1 VSYIITD
8 IDGTLTTSGDTPRQD
23 YIDWLKME
31 AADDK
36 NVIIVSA
43 RSISRLDETRKW
55 LNDNDVPHSQIH
67 LNDFDGAGQGPNVG
81 LEFKRYKYELL
92 VKEYGVEDIE
102 VAVDNDADVR
112 AMARELGLEAMTPQ
126 EAVAS
131 VEMPGEDDP
140 TAENAIRAQVDV
152 PAYIQSAA
160 DKGLAYYAEGLGG
173 DGLVEQTISD
183 ARDLAGGSV
192 TDEKARRM
200 IAWIARHRVD
210 WEGVPQNSDES
221 NENWP
226 GHGAVAAL
234 LWGVDPTQSDG
245 ADRVVRWAEG
255 IVAALED
262 REIIDVKELETRAL
276 PMGDF
281 TVTEGEDG
289 QKTFTGYAA
298 LFNTPSDGMQ
308 FTEVIAPN
316 AFSRT
321 LKRVAD
327 GKKMISF
334 LFGHDETR
342 ALATTASGRLTLTED
357 ARGLKVEAKLDPAD
371 PDAASVIS
379 KLTHEA
385 RSMGMSFGFSIPGG
399 GNGDVWEDNV
409 RTLKE
414 INLFEVSVLSAGQTP
429 AYPATIGLTAV
440 RKLSADKIGVD
451 GDRLMNT
458 LENIKSA
465 NPLTEDD
472 LQVIEQVRARLAP
485 KPVGVD
491 PSVALAMLQTKR
503 LLDQEL

>member
-1 VSYIITD
+1 MSYIITD
-8 IDGTLTTSGDTPRQD
+8 IDGTLTTSGNTPRQD
-23 YIDWLKME
+23 YIDWLKTE

-43 RSISRLDETRKW
+43 RPISRLEETRAW
-55 LNDNDVPHSQIH
+55 LNANNVPHSQIH
-67 LNDFDGAGQGPNVG
+67 LNDFEGAGQGPNVG
-81 LEFKRYKYELL
+81 LEFKKYKYDLL
-92 VKEYGVEDIE
+92 VKEYGAGEIE

-131 VEMPGEDDP
+131 IEMPGEDHP
-140 TAENAIRAQVDV
+140 TAENAA
-152 PAYIQSAA
+152 S
-160 DKGLAYYAEGLGG
+160 
-173 DGLVEQTISD
+173 
-183 ARDLAGGSV
+183 
-192 TDEKARRM
+192 
-200 IAWIARHRVD
+200 
-210 WEGVPQNSDES
+210 
-221 NENWP
+221 
-226 GHGAVAAL
+226 
-234 LWGVDPTQSDG
+234 
-245 ADRVVRWAEG
+245 RVVG
-255 IVAALED
+255 LED
-262 REIIDVKELETRAL
+262 SAEAPDDKEIIDLKELETRSL
-276 PMGDF
+276 PLGDF

-308 FTEVIAPN
+308 FTEVIAPG
-316 AFSRT
+316 AFTRT

-327 GKKMISF
+327 AKKIVSF

-342 ALATTASGRLTLTED
+342 ALATTASGRLTLSED

-385 RSMGMSFGFSIPGG
+385 RSMGMSFGFSIPK
-399 GNGDVWEDNV
+399 NGDVWEETV
-409 RTLKE
+409 RTLNE

-440 RKLSADKIGVD
+440 RKVSADKIGVD

-458 LENIKSA
+458 LEAIKGA
-465 NPLTEDD
+465 QPLTEDD
-472 LQVIEQVRARLAP
+472 LKVMDQVRERLAP

-491 PSVALAMLQTKR
+491 PTVALAMLQTKR

>member
-43 RSISRLDETRKW
+43 RPISRLDETRKW
-55 LNDNDVPHSQIH
+55 LNDNGVPHSQIH
-67 LNDFDGAGQGPNVG
+67 LNDFEGAGQGPNVG
-81 LEFKRYKYELL
+81 LEFKRYKYDLL
-92 VKEYGVEDIE
+92 VKEYGVGEIE

-140 TAENAIRAQVDV
+140 TAENAA
-152 PAYIQSAA
+152 S
-160 DKGLAYYAEGLGG
+160 
-173 DGLVEQTISD
+173 
-183 ARDLAGGSV
+183 
-192 TDEKARRM
+192 
-200 IAWIARHRVD
+200 
-210 WEGVPQNSDES
+210 
-221 NENWP
+221 
-226 GHGAVAAL
+226 
-234 LWGVDPTQSDG
+234 
-245 ADRVVRWAEG
+245 RVVGSLDSAE
-255 IVAALED
+255 APD
-262 REIIDVKELETRAL
+262 DKEIIDLKELETRAL

-308 FTEVIAPN
+308 FTEIIAPN
-316 AFSRT
+316 AFTRT

-385 RSMGMSFGFSIPGG
+385 RSMGMSFGFSIPK
-399 GNGDVWEDNV
+399 NGDVWEEAV
-409 RTLKE
+409 RTLNE

-451 GDRLMNT
+451 GDRLMTT

-465 NPLTEDD
+465 NPLTPDD
-472 LQVIEQVRARLAP
+472 LQVIDQVRERLAP

-503 LLDQEL
+503 LMDQEL

>member
-1 VSYIITD
+1 MIEIYD
-8 IDGTLTTSGDTPRQD
+8 IDGTLTTSGDTPRQPLID
-23 YIDWLKME
+23 YIKSDVQDE
-31 AADDK
+31 G
-36 NVIIVSA
+36 VRIFIVSGRA
-43 RSISRLDETRKW
+43 ISRLEETEAWPKE
-55 LNDNDVPHSQIH
+55 NEVPYDRIY
-67 LNDFDGAGQGPNVG
+67 LNDFSETPGPDVV
-81 LEFKRYKYELL
+81 EAFKAYKYA
-92 VKEYGVEDIE
+92 KI
-102 VAVDNDADVR
+102 VDEFGLDEIGYVVDDSAE
-112 AMARELGLEAMTPQ
+112 ARSNAEGMGITAY
-126 EAVAS
+126 
-131 VEMPGEDDP
+131 
-140 TAENAIRAQVDV
+140 TAEQVLANETEEEDATRALVDV

-160 DKGLAYYAEGLGG
+160 EKGLAFYADGLGG

-192 TDEKARRM
+192 SDEKARRM

-221 NENWP
+221 NENYP
-226 GHGAVAAL
+226 GPGAVAAL
-234 LWGVDPTQSDG
+234 LWGVNPTQSDG

-289 QKTFTGYAA
+289 QKTFSGYAA
-298 LFNTPSDGMQ
+298 LFNVPSDGMQ
-308 FTEVIAPN
+308 FTEIIAPN
-316 AFSRT
+316 AFTRT

-379 KLTHEA
+379 KLTYEA

-399 GNGDVWEDNV
+399 GSGDVWEDNV

-440 RKLSADKIGVD
+440 RKLSAAKLGVD

-465 NPLTEDD
+465 NPLTPDD
-472 LQVIEQVRARLAP
+472 LQVIDQVRERLAP

-503 LLDQEL
+503 LMDQEL

>member
-8 IDGTLTTSGDTPRQD
+8 IDGTLTTTGDTPNQP
-23 YIDWLKME
+23 YIDWLNE
-31 AADDK
+31 QVASEDK
-36 NVIIVSA
+36 QVIVVSA
-43 RSISRLDETRKW
+43 RPISRLDETRTW
-55 LNDNDVPHSQIH
+55 LNDNNVPHTQVH
-67 LNDFDGAGQGPNVG
+67 LNDFPGAGQGPNVG

-92 VKEYGVEDIE
+92 VKEYGLQEFDVT
-102 VAVDNDADVR
+102 VDNDADVR
-112 AMARELGLEAMTPQ
+112 AMARELGLEALTPD
-126 EAVAS
+126 EAIAS
-131 VEMPGEDDP
+131 TMDTTEEQ
-140 TAENAIRAQVDV
+140 NAIRAQVDV

-160 DKGLAYYAEGLGG
+160 DKGLGYYADGLGG

-192 TDEKARRM
+192 SDEKARRM

-221 NENWP
+221 NENFP
-226 GHGAVAAL
+226 GPGAVAAY

-262 REIIDVKELETRAL
+262 REIIDLKELETRAL

-289 QKTFTGYAA
+289 QKTFSGYAA
-298 LFNTPSDGMQ
+298 LFNVPSDGMQ
-308 FTEVIAPN
+308 FTEIIAPN
-316 AFSRT
+316 AFTRT

-379 KLTHEA
+379 KLTYEA
-385 RSMGMSFGFSIPGG
+385 RSMGMSFGFSIPKS
-399 GNGDVWEDNV
+399 GDVWEENI
-409 RTLKE
+409 RTLNE

-440 RKLSADKIGVD
+440 RKLSAAKLGVD

-465 NPLTEDD
+465 NPLTADD
-472 LQVIEQVRARLAP
+472 LQVIDQVRERLAP

-503 LLDQEL
+503 LMDQEL